1 MKLFQRIL
9 GSAVLIMSITAIGF
23 AQQTGTISG
32 TVTDS
37 QGASIVGVAIT
48 VVAADGSEKNAVSGS
63 DGSYRITGLVPGLYN
78 VTAYSEG
85 FTLYETTGI
94 RVSAAKVSDLQLLLT
109 VEGIEETVDVS
120 DEGNVST
127 DNANNASAL
136 VLKESDLAALPD
148 DPDDLEQA
156 LQALAGGAAGPNGG
170 QIIIDG
176 FQGGNIPPKEAIR
189 EIRINNNPFSAEY
202 DRLGFGRIEI
212 LTKPG
217 SDKFRGSA
225 FFNFNDDAFNSRNP
239 FSVNKADSQTKFF
252 GGNFSGPIKKGKAS
266 YFLSLD
272 NRDVRSGSSVNA
284 TIIDSG
290 FNIVPFQQE
299 FSIPS
304 KRFSIN
310 PRVDYQLNDTN
321 TLVGRYEFERRTNEN
336 LGIGDFTLPSRATS
350 RTNTEHTI
358 QLTETAILNAKTVNE
373 TRFQYRF
380 ENSEQTGDSSQPGI
394 NVLDGFYGGGSSIG
408 LNFDD
413 TKTFDLQ
420 NYTTTSLGKDSQHA
434 IKFGVRVRGTSM
446 TDRSDSNYN
455 GTFTFSGFLNDNGT
469 PLDTADDFFVS
480 SIEQYRQ
487 KLLGNTDVRY
497 SPNQFSI
504 TTGNPVAS
512 VKQYDLGLFI
522 TDDWRISPGLTLGF
536 GLRYENQTNISDE
549 MNFAPRFSF
558 AYSPG
563 AGGATAPK
571 SVFRGGLGL
580 FYSRFSENTV
590 LTARRLDGVS
600 QQQYIVPRGD
610 AILDQPIFTLSG
622 VTNVPTAAQLAN
634 ISPLASTPRVLATDL
649 QAPYTMQGAF
659 SFERQLPGRSTFSVY
674 YVVSKDLHLVRS
686 RNINAPVCPPG
697 FACPITDAVALQAL
711 RPDPTTG
718 NIYQYE
724 TSGELTQQ
732 QLIFS
737 FRTLLSS
744 SLTIFSNYRIGKAN
758 GNADGSFPSYSY
770 DVDLD
775 QSVSSLDRRHFFF
788 FGGSIGLPFG
798 GISLRPFVMSGS
810 GTPFDITAGQDRNG
824 DSIFNDRPTYSEL
837 SAACIARGLT
847 ASWCDISGF
856 NGNDIVTRN
865 FGRGPSF
872 TSVNLSIDKTFGFG
886 KTASSQ
892 ASSGSSDGGGPG
904 GPGGGRGGRGGGGGR
919 GGFGGGPGGF
929 GGGSERSPYNLR
941 VGVRFNNLLNTNNMN
956 SPVGNISSALFGQS
970 TGTAGSFGRGGSSGG
985 NRQIE
990 LQLRFSW

>member
-9 GSAVLIMSITAIGF
+9 GSAVLIVSIAALGF
-23 AQQTGTISG
+23 AQQTGSISG
-32 TVTDS
+32 KVTDS
-37 QGASIVGVAIT
+37 QGASIVGAAIT
-48 VVAADGSEKNAVSGS
+48 AVAADGSEMNAVSGA
-63 DGSYRITGLVPGLYN
+63 DGSYRITGLAPGLYN
-78 VTAYSEG
+78 INAYAEG
-85 FTLYETTGI
+85 FSLYETTGI
-94 RVSAAKVSDLQLLLT
+94 RVLASKASDLQLLLT

-120 DEGNVST
+120 DEGTVST
-127 DNANNASAL
+127 DSANNASSL
-136 VLKESDLAALPD
+136 VLKEADLAALPD
-148 DPDDLEQA
+148 DPDDLEDA

-176 FQGGNIPPKEAIR
+176 FQGGNIPPKESIR

-252 GGNFSGPIKKGKAS
+252 GGNFSGPIKQGKAS

-290 FNIVPFQQE
+290 FNIVPFREE

-358 QLTETAILNAKTVNE
+358 QLTETAILNSKTVNE

-380 ENSEQTGDSSQPGI
+380 EKSEQTGDSTQPGI
-394 NVLDGFYGGGSSIG
+394 NVLDGFVGGGSSVG
-408 LNFDD
+408 LNFDSNKSLD
-413 TKTFDLQ
+413 IQ

-434 IKFGVRVRGTSM
+434 IKFGARLRTTSLK
-446 TDRSDSNYN
+446 DSSDSNYN
-455 GTFTFSGFLNDNGT
+455 GTFTFSGFLDDAGT
-469 PLDTADDFFVS
+469 PLDTSDDVFVS

-487 KLLGNTDVRY
+487 KLLGNPDTRY
-497 SPNQFSI
+497 NPNQFSI
-504 TTGNPVAS
+504 SAGNPLAS
-512 VKQYDLGLFI
+512 VSQYDVGLFL

-536 GLRYENQTNISDE
+536 GIRYENQTNISDK

-580 FYSRFSENTV
+580 FYSRFNENTV
-590 LTARRLDGVS
+590 LTALRLDGVS
-600 QQQYIVPRGD
+600 QQQYIVSRGD
-610 AILDQPIFTLSG
+610 AILNQPVFTLGG
-622 VTNVPTAAQLAN
+622 VTNVPTVAQLSN
-634 ISPLASTPRVLATDL
+634 GFSSTPRVLANDL

-674 YVVSKDLHLVRS
+674 YVASKDLHLVRS

-697 FACPITDAVALQAL
+697 FDCPTDDAAALQAL

-718 NIYQYE
+718 NIYQFE

-737 FRTLLSS
+737 FRTFLSQ
-744 SLTIFSNYRIGKAN
+744 SLTIFSNYRVGKAN

-798 GISLRPFVMSGS
+798 GISLRPFVISGS
-810 GTPFDITAGQDRNG
+810 GSPFDITAGQDRNG
-824 DSIFNDRPTYSEL
+824 DSIFNDRPTYNEL
-837 SAACIARGLT
+837 GAACALRGLT
-847 ASWCDISGF
+847 ASWCDVSGF
-856 NGNDIVTRN
+856 NGDDIVTRN

-872 TSVNLSIDKTFGFG
+872 TTVNLSIDKTFGFG
-886 KTASSQ
+886 KTGTSQAASS
-892 ASSGSSDGGGPG
+892 SGDGGGPSG
-904 GPGGGRGGRGGGGGR
+904 GPGGGRGGRGGGGGGGMR
-919 GGFGGGPGGF
+919 GMG
-929 GGGSERSPYNLR
+929 GGGSERSPYNLK

-985 NRQIE
+985 NRQVE